1 MTELLKSI
9 WFKSGRPKPI
19 RPKPIRLEPV
29 WTALRD
35 FVIEFDAMMHHATH
49 GRPLTD
55 RNENRRRKR

>member
-9 WFKSGRPKPI
+9 WFKSG